1 MTREQDGGMKDM
13 DKAEKVKVFAE
24 LFDLIKMYYVERDQ
38 PSEGNDFFTRV
49 ERCCNILDLDFIEL
63 KKEFELY
70 SGDEMWP
77 KRC

>member
-1 MTREQDGGMKDM
+1 MKDM

-38 PSEGNDFFTRV
+38 PSDGNDFFIRV

-70 SGDEMWP
+70 SGDEMF